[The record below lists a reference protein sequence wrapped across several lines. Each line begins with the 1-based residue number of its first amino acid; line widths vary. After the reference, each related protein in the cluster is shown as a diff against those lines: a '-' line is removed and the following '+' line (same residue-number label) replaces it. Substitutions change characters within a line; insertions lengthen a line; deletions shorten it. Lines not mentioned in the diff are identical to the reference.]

1 MKKNTKMF
9 QRSLTAFLTAAL
21 VTTSFGGQGIVFA
34 KAKKKASPSVS
45 LTVTNPAISMLS
57 LKKGETFQLK
67 VKVTPKKKAKKV
79 TFRSTKSSIVSVN
92 KKGKCKAKKAGK
104 AKVIVSCGKKKTV
117 ISVTVTK
124 KLKKVKKVTLS
135 KKSASLFC
143 GSSLKLT
150 AKLTPAKTTKKGVVY
165 RSSKSSVASV
175 SKKGVVM
182 AKKKGT
188 AVITAYAKDGRG
200 AKAVCKITVKEKSAV
215 TKAPAVHTSK
225 PQPTKDPLITEQ
237 KAGYFTIAAKDSA
250 ASLYLDAKGEDYDG
264 LSLIAASVAK
274 DISLVTKEKAK
285 ANVITKTES
294 LKEYAIIAGSIGNN
308 AIIDSLI
315 EQGKVDASQIK
326 GKREVYRIQVVE
338 NPVANVKKAI
348 VVIGSD
354 KRGTIYG
361 LYHIS
366 EKMGVSP
373 WVYWGD
379 ATPVAKDVVQ
389 IPEKELTV
397 TSKEPS
403 VKYRGIFLND
413 EAPSLTSYAK
423 KKFGGYN
430 QYFYEN
436 VYELILRCKGNYLW
450 PAMWS
455 NTFSEDGKGTNKLAN
470 AELADKYGIV
480 MGTSHHEPLCRAG
493 VEWQNKYRQYGTSN
507 AWDFNTNETAI
518 TKFWEDGVTRNKNF
532 ENVYT
537 LGMRGESDSS
547 LSGTKEENIALL
559 KKVITAQKDIL
570 KKNNLSDAPQVL
582 TVYKEVEDYWHGTD
596 KAEGLK
602 KWDVLNDV
610 TIMLCDDNFGNMR
623 TLPTKEDKNRKGG
636 YGMYY
641 HFDYHGGPTSYE
653 WVNTV
658 PLTKT
663 WEQMNMAYEHGIDNI
678 WIVNVG
684 DLKPMEMNISY
695 FLDMAYDYDTWGT
708 NGKDKIT
715 EYRKNWVKQQ
725 FGENTSDSLVNEM
738 EMLLDDYTWLN
749 GSGKPESI
757 NSATY
762 DSVNYNEGRE
772 MLVKVDDMI
781 RRAKACQKEIPSDW
795 QAAYFELVYFPVVA
809 SANVTKMQILSG
821 INKYLAKNNS
831 VAANLYAAELE
842 QAVALDKELQKTYN
856 KNMPGVGDKWDG
868 MMSSP
873 HVGFVTWNSTGWSYP
888 KAVWVKPA
896 ADGKMMV
903 TMENEEQAV
912 EASES
917 GTLSD
922 FTNLNQESYTVTVSN
937 QGANSFAY
945 TITPSEDWIVVS
957 KKSGTVKS
965 QDAFEVSVDF
975 SKVKKDAS
983 GSVKIQSGSQ
993 TITLNVN
1000 AKVYDTSSYAD
1011 KTYVYT
1017 NGYASILPGNY
1028 VTAKEGGNNTAFHV
1042 FDGYGKTGQS
1052 MKILPT
1058 NADKT
1063 KTMEEA
1069 AYAEYAVCV
1078 PEDGEYKFTVYTAPS
1093 NNLDRDKV
1101 CISYGYSINGETL
1114 IEKNTVDADT
1124 FLAGEYSGSW
1134 ANDVKVNGRKQEN
1147 NIHLNAG
1154 VNAIRIYSDDPAF
1167 LLQKLVV
1174 SEKSVKS
1181 SNAGPKESYYVGKKQ
1196 TKETTLAGVLADEN
1210 VLPGT
1215 ITTEKTTYQAGET
1228 FSAKG
1233 IVSESESYF
1242 AGLDAK
1248 SDNAAKVKIS
1258 CGDRTFGT
1266 VTIGKEQ
1273 ALYEAADMAKLDA
1286 GSQTFTMTVVSGNV
1300 SVSGV
1305 TVRTRDY
1312 AKVPGSISASDYEGV
1327 KAAHTNLQAKKDMT
1341 YSYLA
1346 QVEKDDLFVFYLK
1359 GKSVGKAFVTL
1370 KWNDQTIGEVQL
1382 SDTMQEYMLDG
1393 AMDLTPGLGN
1403 ITMEVTGA
1411 DAVIE
1416 SLSSKVYEDEESLP
1430 VSITATSEE
1439 TSNAAENVYD
1449 KDEKTTWKPQS
1460 TDANPMLT
1468 FEFKDSYQ
1476 YDRFMIQTKDSSLG
1490 SYEVQV
1496 KQSDDTWKTIYTGKS
1511 SDDGKTIFVQ
1521 GKEAIESTQVRFVFA
1536 DTNVEV
1542 SEITLTPYV
1551 NWAMKDAVK
1560 LAGQKKSGGG
1570 SFTVPNS
1577 VVDGDRITKGLETGV
1592 GGSSDTDRH
1601 EVTMTFSEPKSINVV
1616 RLFTLQ
1622 ESESASAGTG
1632 VIPDLTMTSEKAQY
1646 SYRISYY
1653 ENGKWT
1659 EMGATVRPD
1668 AGINPK
1674 VTTEVSLK
1682 RKVKASKIK
1691 VEIYTSHWIRIN
1703 ELEAVE
1709 THQFS
1714 AVK

>member
-124 KLKKVKKVTLS
+124 KLKKVKEVTLS

-150 AKLTPAKTTKKGVVY
+150 AKLTPAKATKKGVVY

-641 HFDYHGGPTSYE
+641 HFDYHGGPTS
-653 WVNTV
+653 
-658 PLTKT
+658 
-663 WEQMNMAYEHGIDNI
+663 
-678 WIVNVG
+678 
-684 DLKPMEMNISY
+684 
-695 FLDMAYDYDTWGT
+695 
-708 NGKDKIT
+708 
-715 EYRKNWVKQQ
+715 
-725 FGENTSDSLVNEM
+725 
-738 EMLLDDYTWLN
+738 
-749 GSGKPESI
+749 
-757 NSATY
+757 
-762 DSVNYNEGRE
+762 
-772 MLVKVDDMI
+772 
-781 RRAKACQKEIPSDW
+781 
-795 QAAYFELVYFPVVA
+795 
-809 SANVTKMQILSG
+809 
-821 INKYLAKNNS
+821 
-831 VAANLYAAELE
+831 
-842 QAVALDKELQKTYN
+842 
-856 KNMPGVGDKWDG
+856 
-868 MMSSP
+868 
-873 HVGFVTWNSTGWSYP
+873 
-888 KAVWVKPA
+888 
-896 ADGKMMV
+896 
-903 TMENEEQAV
+903 
-912 EASES
+912 
-917 GTLSD
+917 
-922 FTNLNQESYTVTVSN
+922 
-937 QGANSFAY
+937 
-945 TITPSEDWIVVS
+945 
-957 KKSGTVKS
+957 
-965 QDAFEVSVDF
+965 
-975 SKVKKDAS
+975 
-983 GSVKIQSGSQ
+983 
-993 TITLNVN
+993 
-1000 AKVYDTSSYAD
+1000 
-1011 KTYVYT
+1011 
-1017 NGYASILPGNY
+1017 
-1028 VTAKEGGNNTAFHV
+1028 
-1042 FDGYGKTGQS
+1042 
-1052 MKILPT
+1052 
-1058 NADKT
+1058 
-1063 KTMEEA
+1063 
-1069 AYAEYAVCV
+1069 
-1078 PEDGEYKFTVYTAPS
+1078 
-1093 NNLDRDKV
+1093 
-1101 CISYGYSINGETL
+1101 
-1114 IEKNTVDADT
+1114 
-1124 FLAGEYSGSW
+1124 
-1134 ANDVKVNGRKQEN
+1134 
-1147 NIHLNAG
+1147 
-1154 VNAIRIYSDDPAF
+1154 
-1167 LLQKLVV
+1167 
-1174 SEKSVKS
+1174 
-1181 SNAGPKESYYVGKKQ
+1181 
-1196 TKETTLAGVLADEN
+1196 
-1210 VLPGT
+1210 
-1215 ITTEKTTYQAGET
+1215 
-1228 FSAKG
+1228 
-1233 IVSESESYF
+1233 
-1242 AGLDAK
+1242 
-1248 SDNAAKVKIS
+1248 
-1258 CGDRTFGT
+1258 
-1266 VTIGKEQ
+1266 
-1273 ALYEAADMAKLDA
+1273 
-1286 GSQTFTMTVVSGNV
+1286 
-1300 SVSGV
+1300 
-1305 TVRTRDY
+1305 
-1312 AKVPGSISASDYEGV
+1312 
-1327 KAAHTNLQAKKDMT
+1327 
-1341 YSYLA
+1341 
-1346 QVEKDDLFVFYLK
+1346 
-1359 GKSVGKAFVTL
+1359 
-1370 KWNDQTIGEVQL
+1370 
-1382 SDTMQEYMLDG
+1382 
-1393 AMDLTPGLGN
+1393 
-1403 ITMEVTGA
+1403 
-1411 DAVIE
+1411 
-1416 SLSSKVYEDEESLP
+1416 
-1430 VSITATSEE
+1430 
-1439 TSNAAENVYD
+1439 
-1449 KDEKTTWKPQS
+1449 
-1460 TDANPMLT
+1460 
-1468 FEFKDSYQ
+1468 
-1476 YDRFMIQTKDSSLG
+1476 
-1490 SYEVQV
+1490 
-1496 KQSDDTWKTIYTGKS
+1496 
-1511 SDDGKTIFVQ
+1511 
-1521 GKEAIESTQVRFVFA
+1521 
-1536 DTNVEV
+1536 
-1542 SEITLTPYV
+1542 
-1551 NWAMKDAVK
+1551 
-1560 LAGQKKSGGG
+1560 
-1570 SFTVPNS
+1570 
-1577 VVDGDRITKGLETGV
+1577 
-1592 GGSSDTDRH
+1592 
-1601 EVTMTFSEPKSINVV
+1601 
-1616 RLFTLQ
+1616 
-1622 ESESASAGTG
+1622 
-1632 VIPDLTMTSEKAQY
+1632 
-1646 SYRISYY
+1646 
-1653 ENGKWT
+1653 
-1659 EMGATVRPD
+1659 
-1668 AGINPK
+1668 
-1674 VTTEVSLK
+1674 TEVSD
-1682 RKVKASKIK
+1682 RCP
-1691 VEIYTSHWIRIN
+1691 
-1703 ELEAVE
+1703 
-1709 THQFS
+1709 
-1714 AVK
+1714 

>member
-1 MKKNTKMF
+1 MKSLYNDKELVYVKKNTNMF

-117 ISVTVTK
+117 ISVMVTK

-150 AKLTPAKTTKKGVVY
+150 AKLTPAKATKKGVVY

-215 TKAPAVHTSK
+215 TKAPAVNTSK

-285 ANVITKTES
+285 ANVVTKTES

-308 AIIDSLI
+308 AVIDSLI

-507 AWDFNTNETAI
+507 AWDFNANETAI
-518 TKFWEDGVTRNKNF
+518 TKFWEDGVARNKNF

-663 WEQMNMAYEHGIDNI
+663 WEQMNMA
-678 WIVNVG
+678 
-684 DLKPMEMNISY
+684 
-695 FLDMAYDYDTWGT
+695 
-708 NGKDKIT
+708 
-715 EYRKNWVKQQ
+715 
-725 FGENTSDSLVNEM
+725 
-738 EMLLDDYTWLN
+738 
-749 GSGKPESI
+749 
-757 NSATY
+757 
-762 DSVNYNEGRE
+762 
-772 MLVKVDDMI
+772 
-781 RRAKACQKEIPSDW
+781 
-795 QAAYFELVYFPVVA
+795 
-809 SANVTKMQILSG
+809 
-821 INKYLAKNNS
+821 
-831 VAANLYAAELE
+831 
-842 QAVALDKELQKTYN
+842 
-856 KNMPGVGDKWDG
+856 
-868 MMSSP
+868 
-873 HVGFVTWNSTGWSYP
+873 
-888 KAVWVKPA
+888 
-896 ADGKMMV
+896 
-903 TMENEEQAV
+903 
-912 EASES
+912 
-917 GTLSD
+917 
-922 FTNLNQESYTVTVSN
+922 
-937 QGANSFAY
+937 
-945 TITPSEDWIVVS
+945 
-957 KKSGTVKS
+957 
-965 QDAFEVSVDF
+965 
-975 SKVKKDAS
+975 
-983 GSVKIQSGSQ
+983 
-993 TITLNVN
+993 
-1000 AKVYDTSSYAD
+1000 
-1011 KTYVYT
+1011 
-1017 NGYASILPGNY
+1017 
-1028 VTAKEGGNNTAFHV
+1028 
-1042 FDGYGKTGQS
+1042 
-1052 MKILPT
+1052 
-1058 NADKT
+1058 
-1063 KTMEEA
+1063 
-1069 AYAEYAVCV
+1069 
-1078 PEDGEYKFTVYTAPS
+1078 
-1093 NNLDRDKV
+1093 
-1101 CISYGYSINGETL
+1101 
-1114 IEKNTVDADT
+1114 
-1124 FLAGEYSGSW
+1124 
-1134 ANDVKVNGRKQEN
+1134 
-1147 NIHLNAG
+1147 
-1154 VNAIRIYSDDPAF
+1154 
-1167 LLQKLVV
+1167 
-1174 SEKSVKS
+1174 
-1181 SNAGPKESYYVGKKQ
+1181 
-1196 TKETTLAGVLADEN
+1196 
-1210 VLPGT
+1210 
-1215 ITTEKTTYQAGET
+1215 
-1228 FSAKG
+1228 
-1233 IVSESESYF
+1233 
-1242 AGLDAK
+1242 
-1248 SDNAAKVKIS
+1248 
-1258 CGDRTFGT
+1258 
-1266 VTIGKEQ
+1266 
-1273 ALYEAADMAKLDA
+1273 
-1286 GSQTFTMTVVSGNV
+1286 
-1300 SVSGV
+1300 
-1305 TVRTRDY
+1305 
-1312 AKVPGSISASDYEGV
+1312 
-1327 KAAHTNLQAKKDMT
+1327 
-1341 YSYLA
+1341 
-1346 QVEKDDLFVFYLK
+1346 
-1359 GKSVGKAFVTL
+1359 
-1370 KWNDQTIGEVQL
+1370 
-1382 SDTMQEYMLDG
+1382 
-1393 AMDLTPGLGN
+1393 
-1403 ITMEVTGA
+1403 
-1411 DAVIE
+1411 
-1416 SLSSKVYEDEESLP
+1416 
-1430 VSITATSEE
+1430 
-1439 TSNAAENVYD
+1439 
-1449 KDEKTTWKPQS
+1449 
-1460 TDANPMLT
+1460 
-1468 FEFKDSYQ
+1468 
-1476 YDRFMIQTKDSSLG
+1476 
-1490 SYEVQV
+1490 
-1496 KQSDDTWKTIYTGKS
+1496 
-1511 SDDGKTIFVQ
+1511 
-1521 GKEAIESTQVRFVFA
+1521 
-1536 DTNVEV
+1536 
-1542 SEITLTPYV
+1542 
-1551 NWAMKDAVK
+1551 
-1560 LAGQKKSGGG
+1560 
-1570 SFTVPNS
+1570 
-1577 VVDGDRITKGLETGV
+1577 
-1592 GGSSDTDRH
+1592 
-1601 EVTMTFSEPKSINVV
+1601 
-1616 RLFTLQ
+1616 
-1622 ESESASAGTG
+1622 
-1632 VIPDLTMTSEKAQY
+1632 
-1646 SYRISYY
+1646 
-1653 ENGKWT
+1653 
-1659 EMGATVRPD
+1659 
-1668 AGINPK
+1668 
-1674 VTTEVSLK
+1674 
-1682 RKVKASKIK
+1682 
-1691 VEIYTSHWIRIN
+1691 
-1703 ELEAVE
+1703 
-1709 THQFS
+1709 
-1714 AVK
+1714 

>member
-1 MKKNTKMF
+1 MKSLYNDKELVYVKKNTKMF

-117 ISVTVTK
+117 ISVMVTK

-150 AKLTPAKTTKKGVVY
+150 AKLTPAKATKKGVVY

-215 TKAPAVHTSK
+215 TKAPAVNTSK

-285 ANVITKTES
+285 ANVVTKTES

-308 AIIDSLI
+308 AVIDSLI

-507 AWDFNTNETAI
+507 AWDFNANETAI
-518 TKFWEDGVTRNKNF
+518 TKFWEDGVARNKNF

-658 PLTKT
+658 PLT
-663 WEQMNMAYEHGIDNI
+663 
-678 WIVNVG
+678 
-684 DLKPMEMNISY
+684 
-695 FLDMAYDYDTWGT
+695 
-708 NGKDKIT
+708 
-715 EYRKNWVKQQ
+715 
-725 FGENTSDSLVNEM
+725 
-738 EMLLDDYTWLN
+738 
-749 GSGKPESI
+749 
-757 NSATY
+757 
-762 DSVNYNEGRE
+762 
-772 MLVKVDDMI
+772 
-781 RRAKACQKEIPSDW
+781 
-795 QAAYFELVYFPVVA
+795 
-809 SANVTKMQILSG
+809 
-821 INKYLAKNNS
+821 
-831 VAANLYAAELE
+831 
-842 QAVALDKELQKTYN
+842 
-856 KNMPGVGDKWDG
+856 
-868 MMSSP
+868 
-873 HVGFVTWNSTGWSYP
+873 
-888 KAVWVKPA
+888 
-896 ADGKMMV
+896 
-903 TMENEEQAV
+903 
-912 EASES
+912 
-917 GTLSD
+917 
-922 FTNLNQESYTVTVSN
+922 
-937 QGANSFAY
+937 
-945 TITPSEDWIVVS
+945 
-957 KKSGTVKS
+957 
-965 QDAFEVSVDF
+965 
-975 SKVKKDAS
+975 
-983 GSVKIQSGSQ
+983 
-993 TITLNVN
+993 
-1000 AKVYDTSSYAD
+1000 
-1011 KTYVYT
+1011 
-1017 NGYASILPGNY
+1017 
-1028 VTAKEGGNNTAFHV
+1028 
-1042 FDGYGKTGQS
+1042 
-1052 MKILPT
+1052 
-1058 NADKT
+1058 
-1063 KTMEEA
+1063 
-1069 AYAEYAVCV
+1069 
-1078 PEDGEYKFTVYTAPS
+1078 
-1093 NNLDRDKV
+1093 
-1101 CISYGYSINGETL
+1101 
-1114 IEKNTVDADT
+1114 
-1124 FLAGEYSGSW
+1124 
-1134 ANDVKVNGRKQEN
+1134 
-1147 NIHLNAG
+1147 
-1154 VNAIRIYSDDPAF
+1154 
-1167 LLQKLVV
+1167 
-1174 SEKSVKS
+1174 
-1181 SNAGPKESYYVGKKQ
+1181 
-1196 TKETTLAGVLADEN
+1196 
-1210 VLPGT
+1210 
-1215 ITTEKTTYQAGET
+1215 
-1228 FSAKG
+1228 
-1233 IVSESESYF
+1233 
-1242 AGLDAK
+1242 
-1248 SDNAAKVKIS
+1248 
-1258 CGDRTFGT
+1258 
-1266 VTIGKEQ
+1266 
-1273 ALYEAADMAKLDA
+1273 
-1286 GSQTFTMTVVSGNV
+1286 
-1300 SVSGV
+1300 
-1305 TVRTRDY
+1305 
-1312 AKVPGSISASDYEGV
+1312 
-1327 KAAHTNLQAKKDMT
+1327 
-1341 YSYLA
+1341 
-1346 QVEKDDLFVFYLK
+1346 
-1359 GKSVGKAFVTL
+1359 
-1370 KWNDQTIGEVQL
+1370 
-1382 SDTMQEYMLDG
+1382 
-1393 AMDLTPGLGN
+1393 
-1403 ITMEVTGA
+1403 
-1411 DAVIE
+1411 
-1416 SLSSKVYEDEESLP
+1416 
-1430 VSITATSEE
+1430 
-1439 TSNAAENVYD
+1439 
-1449 KDEKTTWKPQS
+1449 
-1460 TDANPMLT
+1460 
-1468 FEFKDSYQ
+1468 
-1476 YDRFMIQTKDSSLG
+1476 
-1490 SYEVQV
+1490 
-1496 KQSDDTWKTIYTGKS
+1496 
-1511 SDDGKTIFVQ
+1511 
-1521 GKEAIESTQVRFVFA
+1521 
-1536 DTNVEV
+1536 
-1542 SEITLTPYV
+1542 
-1551 NWAMKDAVK
+1551 
-1560 LAGQKKSGGG
+1560 
-1570 SFTVPNS
+1570 
-1577 VVDGDRITKGLETGV
+1577 
-1592 GGSSDTDRH
+1592 
-1601 EVTMTFSEPKSINVV
+1601 
-1616 RLFTLQ
+1616 
-1622 ESESASAGTG
+1622 
-1632 VIPDLTMTSEKAQY
+1632 
-1646 SYRISYY
+1646 
-1653 ENGKWT
+1653 
-1659 EMGATVRPD
+1659 
-1668 AGINPK
+1668 
-1674 VTTEVSLK
+1674 
-1682 RKVKASKIK
+1682 
-1691 VEIYTSHWIRIN
+1691 
-1703 ELEAVE
+1703 
-1709 THQFS
+1709 
-1714 AVK
+1714 

>member
-34 KAKKKASPSVS
+34 KAKKKASHSVS

-67 VKVTPKKKAKKV
+67 VKVTPKKKAKKITV
-79 TFRSTKSSIVSVN
+79 RSTKSSIVSVN

-150 AKLTPAKTTKKGVVY
+150 AKLTPAKATKKGVVY

-215 TKAPAVHTSK
+215 TKGPAVNTSK

-237 KAGYFTIAAKDSA
+237 KAGCFTIAAKDSA

-285 ANVITKTES
+285 ANVVTKTES

-308 AIIDSLI
+308 AVIDSLI

-623 TLPTKEDKNRKGG
+623 TLP
-636 YGMYY
+636 
-641 HFDYHGGPTSYE
+641 
-653 WVNTV
+653 
-658 PLTKT
+658 
-663 WEQMNMAYEHGIDNI
+663 MNG
-678 WIVNVG
+678 
-684 DLKPMEMNISY
+684 
-695 FLDMAYDYDTWGT
+695 
-708 NGKDKIT
+708 
-715 EYRKNWVKQQ
+715 
-725 FGENTSDSLVNEM
+725 
-738 EMLLDDYTWLN
+738 
-749 GSGKPESI
+749 
-757 NSATY
+757 
-762 DSVNYNEGRE
+762 
-772 MLVKVDDMI
+772 
-781 RRAKACQKEIPSDW
+781 
-795 QAAYFELVYFPVVA
+795 
-809 SANVTKMQILSG
+809 
-821 INKYLAKNNS
+821 
-831 VAANLYAAELE
+831 
-842 QAVALDKELQKTYN
+842 
-856 KNMPGVGDKWDG
+856 
-868 MMSSP
+868 
-873 HVGFVTWNSTGWSYP
+873 
-888 KAVWVKPA
+888 
-896 ADGKMMV
+896 
-903 TMENEEQAV
+903 
-912 EASES
+912 
-917 GTLSD
+917 
-922 FTNLNQESYTVTVSN
+922 
-937 QGANSFAY
+937 
-945 TITPSEDWIVVS
+945 
-957 KKSGTVKS
+957 
-965 QDAFEVSVDF
+965 
-975 SKVKKDAS
+975 
-983 GSVKIQSGSQ
+983 
-993 TITLNVN
+993 
-1000 AKVYDTSSYAD
+1000 
-1011 KTYVYT
+1011 
-1017 NGYASILPGNY
+1017 
-1028 VTAKEGGNNTAFHV
+1028 
-1042 FDGYGKTGQS
+1042 
-1052 MKILPT
+1052 
-1058 NADKT
+1058 
-1063 KTMEEA
+1063 
-1069 AYAEYAVCV
+1069 
-1078 PEDGEYKFTVYTAPS
+1078 
-1093 NNLDRDKV
+1093 
-1101 CISYGYSINGETL
+1101 
-1114 IEKNTVDADT
+1114 
-1124 FLAGEYSGSW
+1124 
-1134 ANDVKVNGRKQEN
+1134 
-1147 NIHLNAG
+1147 
-1154 VNAIRIYSDDPAF
+1154 
-1167 LLQKLVV
+1167 
-1174 SEKSVKS
+1174 
-1181 SNAGPKESYYVGKKQ
+1181 
-1196 TKETTLAGVLADEN
+1196 
-1210 VLPGT
+1210 
-1215 ITTEKTTYQAGET
+1215 
-1228 FSAKG
+1228 
-1233 IVSESESYF
+1233 
-1242 AGLDAK
+1242 
-1248 SDNAAKVKIS
+1248 
-1258 CGDRTFGT
+1258 
-1266 VTIGKEQ
+1266 
-1273 ALYEAADMAKLDA
+1273 
-1286 GSQTFTMTVVSGNV
+1286 
-1300 SVSGV
+1300 
-1305 TVRTRDY
+1305 
-1312 AKVPGSISASDYEGV
+1312 
-1327 KAAHTNLQAKKDMT
+1327 
-1341 YSYLA
+1341 
-1346 QVEKDDLFVFYLK
+1346 
-1359 GKSVGKAFVTL
+1359 
-1370 KWNDQTIGEVQL
+1370 
-1382 SDTMQEYMLDG
+1382 
-1393 AMDLTPGLGN
+1393 
-1403 ITMEVTGA
+1403 
-1411 DAVIE
+1411 
-1416 SLSSKVYEDEESLP
+1416 
-1430 VSITATSEE
+1430 
-1439 TSNAAENVYD
+1439 
-1449 KDEKTTWKPQS
+1449 
-1460 TDANPMLT
+1460 
-1468 FEFKDSYQ
+1468 
-1476 YDRFMIQTKDSSLG
+1476 
-1490 SYEVQV
+1490 
-1496 KQSDDTWKTIYTGKS
+1496 
-1511 SDDGKTIFVQ
+1511 
-1521 GKEAIESTQVRFVFA
+1521 
-1536 DTNVEV
+1536 
-1542 SEITLTPYV
+1542 
-1551 NWAMKDAVK
+1551 
-1560 LAGQKKSGGG
+1560 
-1570 SFTVPNS
+1570 
-1577 VVDGDRITKGLETGV
+1577 
-1592 GGSSDTDRH
+1592 
-1601 EVTMTFSEPKSINVV
+1601 
-1616 RLFTLQ
+1616 
-1622 ESESASAGTG
+1622 
-1632 VIPDLTMTSEKAQY
+1632 
-1646 SYRISYY
+1646 
-1653 ENGKWT
+1653 
-1659 EMGATVRPD
+1659 
-1668 AGINPK
+1668 
-1674 VTTEVSLK
+1674 
-1682 RKVKASKIK
+1682 
-1691 VEIYTSHWIRIN
+1691 
-1703 ELEAVE
+1703 
-1709 THQFS
+1709 
-1714 AVK
+1714 

>member
-117 ISVTVTK
+117 ISVMVTK

-150 AKLTPAKTTKKGVVY
+150 AKLTPAKATKKGVVY

-215 TKAPAVHTSK
+215 TKAPAVNTSK

-285 ANVITKTES
+285 ANVVTKTES

-308 AIIDSLI
+308 AVIDSLI

-507 AWDFNTNETAI
+507 AWDFNANETAI
-518 TKFWEDGVTRNKNF
+518 TKFWEDGVARNKNF

-738 EMLLDDYTWLN
+738 EMLLDDY
-749 GSGKPESI
+749 
-757 NSATY
+757 
-762 DSVNYNEGRE
+762 
-772 MLVKVDDMI
+772 
-781 RRAKACQKEIPSDW
+781 
-795 QAAYFELVYFPVVA
+795 
-809 SANVTKMQILSG
+809 
-821 INKYLAKNNS
+821 
-831 VAANLYAAELE
+831 
-842 QAVALDKELQKTYN
+842 
-856 KNMPGVGDKWDG
+856 
-868 MMSSP
+868 
-873 HVGFVTWNSTGWSYP
+873 
-888 KAVWVKPA
+888 
-896 ADGKMMV
+896 
-903 TMENEEQAV
+903 
-912 EASES
+912 
-917 GTLSD
+917 
-922 FTNLNQESYTVTVSN
+922 
-937 QGANSFAY
+937 
-945 TITPSEDWIVVS
+945 
-957 KKSGTVKS
+957 
-965 QDAFEVSVDF
+965 
-975 SKVKKDAS
+975 
-983 GSVKIQSGSQ
+983 
-993 TITLNVN
+993 
-1000 AKVYDTSSYAD
+1000 
-1011 KTYVYT
+1011 
-1017 NGYASILPGNY
+1017 
-1028 VTAKEGGNNTAFHV
+1028 
-1042 FDGYGKTGQS
+1042 
-1052 MKILPT
+1052 
-1058 NADKT
+1058 
-1063 KTMEEA
+1063 
-1069 AYAEYAVCV
+1069 
-1078 PEDGEYKFTVYTAPS
+1078 
-1093 NNLDRDKV
+1093 
-1101 CISYGYSINGETL
+1101 
-1114 IEKNTVDADT
+1114 
-1124 FLAGEYSGSW
+1124 
-1134 ANDVKVNGRKQEN
+1134 
-1147 NIHLNAG
+1147 
-1154 VNAIRIYSDDPAF
+1154 
-1167 LLQKLVV
+1167 
-1174 SEKSVKS
+1174 
-1181 SNAGPKESYYVGKKQ
+1181 
-1196 TKETTLAGVLADEN
+1196 
-1210 VLPGT
+1210 
-1215 ITTEKTTYQAGET
+1215 
-1228 FSAKG
+1228 
-1233 IVSESESYF
+1233 
-1242 AGLDAK
+1242 
-1248 SDNAAKVKIS
+1248 
-1258 CGDRTFGT
+1258 
-1266 VTIGKEQ
+1266 
-1273 ALYEAADMAKLDA
+1273 
-1286 GSQTFTMTVVSGNV
+1286 
-1300 SVSGV
+1300 
-1305 TVRTRDY
+1305 
-1312 AKVPGSISASDYEGV
+1312 
-1327 KAAHTNLQAKKDMT
+1327 
-1341 YSYLA
+1341 
-1346 QVEKDDLFVFYLK
+1346 
-1359 GKSVGKAFVTL
+1359 
-1370 KWNDQTIGEVQL
+1370 
-1382 SDTMQEYMLDG
+1382 
-1393 AMDLTPGLGN
+1393 
-1403 ITMEVTGA
+1403 
-1411 DAVIE
+1411 
-1416 SLSSKVYEDEESLP
+1416 
-1430 VSITATSEE
+1430 
-1439 TSNAAENVYD
+1439 
-1449 KDEKTTWKPQS
+1449 
-1460 TDANPMLT
+1460 
-1468 FEFKDSYQ
+1468 
-1476 YDRFMIQTKDSSLG
+1476 
-1490 SYEVQV
+1490 
-1496 KQSDDTWKTIYTGKS
+1496 
-1511 SDDGKTIFVQ
+1511 
-1521 GKEAIESTQVRFVFA
+1521 
-1536 DTNVEV
+1536 
-1542 SEITLTPYV
+1542 
-1551 NWAMKDAVK
+1551 
-1560 LAGQKKSGGG
+1560 
-1570 SFTVPNS
+1570 
-1577 VVDGDRITKGLETGV
+1577 
-1592 GGSSDTDRH
+1592 
-1601 EVTMTFSEPKSINVV
+1601 
-1616 RLFTLQ
+1616 
-1622 ESESASAGTG
+1622 
-1632 VIPDLTMTSEKAQY
+1632 
-1646 SYRISYY
+1646 
-1653 ENGKWT
+1653 
-1659 EMGATVRPD
+1659 
-1668 AGINPK
+1668 
-1674 VTTEVSLK
+1674 
-1682 RKVKASKIK
+1682 
-1691 VEIYTSHWIRIN
+1691 
-1703 ELEAVE
+1703 
-1709 THQFS
+1709 
-1714 AVK
+1714 

>member
-34 KAKKKASPSVS
+34 QAKKKASPSVS

-150 AKLTPAKTTKKGVVY
+150 AKLTPAKATKKGVVY

-200 AKAVCKITVKEKSAV
+200 AKTVCKITVKEKSAV

-285 ANVITKTES
+285 ANVVTKTES

-518 TKFWEDGVTRNKNF
+518 TKFWEDGVARNKNF

-559 KKVITAQKDIL
+559 KKVITTQKDIL

-602 KWDVLNDV
+602 KWNVLDDV

-653 WVNTV
+653 W
-658 PLTKT
+658 
-663 WEQMNMAYEHGIDNI
+663 
-678 WIVNVG
+678 
-684 DLKPMEMNISY
+684 
-695 FLDMAYDYDTWGT
+695 
-708 NGKDKIT
+708 GK
-715 EYRKNWVKQQ
+715 Y
-725 FGENTSDSLVNEM
+725 S
-738 EMLLDDYTWLN
+738 
-749 GSGKPESI
+749 
-757 NSATY
+757 
-762 DSVNYNEGRE
+762 
-772 MLVKVDDMI
+772 
-781 RRAKACQKEIPSDW
+781 
-795 QAAYFELVYFPVVA
+795 
-809 SANVTKMQILSG
+809 
-821 INKYLAKNNS
+821 
-831 VAANLYAAELE
+831 
-842 QAVALDKELQKTYN
+842 
-856 KNMPGVGDKWDG
+856 
-868 MMSSP
+868 
-873 HVGFVTWNSTGWSYP
+873 
-888 KAVWVKPA
+888 
-896 ADGKMMV
+896 
-903 TMENEEQAV
+903 
-912 EASES
+912 
-917 GTLSD
+917 
-922 FTNLNQESYTVTVSN
+922 
-937 QGANSFAY
+937 
-945 TITPSEDWIVVS
+945 
-957 KKSGTVKS
+957 
-965 QDAFEVSVDF
+965 
-975 SKVKKDAS
+975 
-983 GSVKIQSGSQ
+983 
-993 TITLNVN
+993 
-1000 AKVYDTSSYAD
+1000 SSYKD
-1011 KTYVYT
+1011 LGTD
-1017 NGYASILPGNY
+1017 
-1028 VTAKEGGNNTAFHV
+1028 E
-1042 FDGYGKTGQS
+1042 YG
-1052 MKILPT
+1052 I
-1058 NADKT
+1058 
-1063 KTMEEA
+1063 
-1069 AYAEYAVCV
+1069 
-1078 PEDGEYKFTVYTAPS
+1078 
-1093 NNLDRDKV
+1093 
-1101 CISYGYSINGETL
+1101 
-1114 IEKNTVDADT
+1114 
-1124 FLAGEYSGSW
+1124 
-1134 ANDVKVNGRKQEN
+1134 
-1147 NIHLNAG
+1147 
-1154 VNAIRIYSDDPAF
+1154 
-1167 LLQKLVV
+1167 
-1174 SEKSVKS
+1174 
-1181 SNAGPKESYYVGKKQ
+1181 
-1196 TKETTLAGVLADEN
+1196 
-1210 VLPGT
+1210 
-1215 ITTEKTTYQAGET
+1215 
-1228 FSAKG
+1228 
-1233 IVSESESYF
+1233 
-1242 AGLDAK
+1242 
-1248 SDNAAKVKIS
+1248 
-1258 CGDRTFGT
+1258 
-1266 VTIGKEQ
+1266 
-1273 ALYEAADMAKLDA
+1273 
-1286 GSQTFTMTVVSGNV
+1286 
-1300 SVSGV
+1300 
-1305 TVRTRDY
+1305 
-1312 AKVPGSISASDYEGV
+1312 
-1327 KAAHTNLQAKKDMT
+1327 
-1341 YSYLA
+1341 
-1346 QVEKDDLFVFYLK
+1346 
-1359 GKSVGKAFVTL
+1359 
-1370 KWNDQTIGEVQL
+1370 
-1382 SDTMQEYMLDG
+1382 
-1393 AMDLTPGLGN
+1393 
-1403 ITMEVTGA
+1403 
-1411 DAVIE
+1411 
-1416 SLSSKVYEDEESLP
+1416 
-1430 VSITATSEE
+1430 
-1439 TSNAAENVYD
+1439 
-1449 KDEKTTWKPQS
+1449 
-1460 TDANPMLT
+1460 
-1468 FEFKDSYQ
+1468 
-1476 YDRFMIQTKDSSLG
+1476 
-1490 SYEVQV
+1490 
-1496 KQSDDTWKTIYTGKS
+1496 
-1511 SDDGKTIFVQ
+1511 
-1521 GKEAIESTQVRFVFA
+1521 
-1536 DTNVEV
+1536 
-1542 SEITLTPYV
+1542 
-1551 NWAMKDAVK
+1551 
-1560 LAGQKKSGGG
+1560 
-1570 SFTVPNS
+1570 
-1577 VVDGDRITKGLETGV
+1577 
-1592 GGSSDTDRH
+1592 
-1601 EVTMTFSEPKSINVV
+1601 
-1616 RLFTLQ
+1616 
-1622 ESESASAGTG
+1622 
-1632 VIPDLTMTSEKAQY
+1632 
-1646 SYRISYY
+1646 
-1653 ENGKWT
+1653 
-1659 EMGATVRPD
+1659 
-1668 AGINPK
+1668 
-1674 VTTEVSLK
+1674 
-1682 RKVKASKIK
+1682 
-1691 VEIYTSHWIRIN
+1691 
-1703 ELEAVE
+1703 
-1709 THQFS
+1709 
-1714 AVK
+1714 

>member
-1 MKKNTKMF
+1 MKSLYNDKELVYVKKNTKMF

-117 ISVTVTK
+117 ISVMVTK

-150 AKLTPAKTTKKGVVY
+150 AKLTPAKATKKGVVY

-215 TKAPAVHTSK
+215 TKAPAVNTSK

-285 ANVITKTES
+285 ANVVTKTES

-308 AIIDSLI
+308 AVIDSLI

-450 PAMWS
+450 QAMWS

-507 AWDFNTNETAI
+507 AWDFNANETAI
-518 TKFWEDGVTRNKNF
+518 TKFWEDGVARNKNF

-708 NGKDKIT
+708 N
-715 EYRKNWVKQQ
+715 
-725 FGENTSDSLVNEM
+725 
-738 EMLLDDYTWLN
+738 
-749 GSGKPESI
+749 
-757 NSATY
+757 
-762 DSVNYNEGRE
+762 
-772 MLVKVDDMI
+772 
-781 RRAKACQKEIPSDW
+781 
-795 QAAYFELVYFPVVA
+795 
-809 SANVTKMQILSG
+809 
-821 INKYLAKNNS
+821 
-831 VAANLYAAELE
+831 
-842 QAVALDKELQKTYN
+842 
-856 KNMPGVGDKWDG
+856 
-868 MMSSP
+868 
-873 HVGFVTWNSTGWSYP
+873 
-888 KAVWVKPA
+888 
-896 ADGKMMV
+896 
-903 TMENEEQAV
+903 
-912 EASES
+912 
-917 GTLSD
+917 
-922 FTNLNQESYTVTVSN
+922 
-937 QGANSFAY
+937 
-945 TITPSEDWIVVS
+945 
-957 KKSGTVKS
+957 
-965 QDAFEVSVDF
+965 
-975 SKVKKDAS
+975 
-983 GSVKIQSGSQ
+983 
-993 TITLNVN
+993 
-1000 AKVYDTSSYAD
+1000 
-1011 KTYVYT
+1011 
-1017 NGYASILPGNY
+1017 
-1028 VTAKEGGNNTAFHV
+1028 
-1042 FDGYGKTGQS
+1042 
-1052 MKILPT
+1052 
-1058 NADKT
+1058 
-1063 KTMEEA
+1063 
-1069 AYAEYAVCV
+1069 
-1078 PEDGEYKFTVYTAPS
+1078 
-1093 NNLDRDKV
+1093 
-1101 CISYGYSINGETL
+1101 
-1114 IEKNTVDADT
+1114 
-1124 FLAGEYSGSW
+1124 
-1134 ANDVKVNGRKQEN
+1134 
-1147 NIHLNAG
+1147 
-1154 VNAIRIYSDDPAF
+1154 
-1167 LLQKLVV
+1167 
-1174 SEKSVKS
+1174 
-1181 SNAGPKESYYVGKKQ
+1181 
-1196 TKETTLAGVLADEN
+1196 
-1210 VLPGT
+1210 
-1215 ITTEKTTYQAGET
+1215 
-1228 FSAKG
+1228 
-1233 IVSESESYF
+1233 
-1242 AGLDAK
+1242 
-1248 SDNAAKVKIS
+1248 
-1258 CGDRTFGT
+1258 
-1266 VTIGKEQ
+1266 
-1273 ALYEAADMAKLDA
+1273 
-1286 GSQTFTMTVVSGNV
+1286 
-1300 SVSGV
+1300 
-1305 TVRTRDY
+1305 
-1312 AKVPGSISASDYEGV
+1312 
-1327 KAAHTNLQAKKDMT
+1327 
-1341 YSYLA
+1341 
-1346 QVEKDDLFVFYLK
+1346 
-1359 GKSVGKAFVTL
+1359 
-1370 KWNDQTIGEVQL
+1370 
-1382 SDTMQEYMLDG
+1382 
-1393 AMDLTPGLGN
+1393 
-1403 ITMEVTGA
+1403 
-1411 DAVIE
+1411 
-1416 SLSSKVYEDEESLP
+1416 
-1430 VSITATSEE
+1430 
-1439 TSNAAENVYD
+1439 
-1449 KDEKTTWKPQS
+1449 
-1460 TDANPMLT
+1460 
-1468 FEFKDSYQ
+1468 
-1476 YDRFMIQTKDSSLG
+1476 
-1490 SYEVQV
+1490 
-1496 KQSDDTWKTIYTGKS
+1496 
-1511 SDDGKTIFVQ
+1511 
-1521 GKEAIESTQVRFVFA
+1521 
-1536 DTNVEV
+1536 
-1542 SEITLTPYV
+1542 
-1551 NWAMKDAVK
+1551 
-1560 LAGQKKSGGG
+1560 
-1570 SFTVPNS
+1570 
-1577 VVDGDRITKGLETGV
+1577 
-1592 GGSSDTDRH
+1592 
-1601 EVTMTFSEPKSINVV
+1601 
-1616 RLFTLQ
+1616 
-1622 ESESASAGTG
+1622 
-1632 VIPDLTMTSEKAQY
+1632 
-1646 SYRISYY
+1646 
-1653 ENGKWT
+1653 
-1659 EMGATVRPD
+1659 
-1668 AGINPK
+1668 
-1674 VTTEVSLK
+1674 
-1682 RKVKASKIK
+1682 
-1691 VEIYTSHWIRIN
+1691 
-1703 ELEAVE
+1703 
-1709 THQFS
+1709 
-1714 AVK
+1714 

>member
-117 ISVTVTK
+117 ISVTVIK

-150 AKLTPAKTTKKGVVY
+150 AKLTPAKATKKGVVY

-215 TKAPAVHTSK
+215 TKGPAVHTSK

-641 HFDYHGGPTSYE
+641 HFDYHGGPT
-653 WVNTV
+653 
-658 PLTKT
+658 
-663 WEQMNMAYEHGIDNI
+663 
-678 WIVNVG
+678 
-684 DLKPMEMNISY
+684 
-695 FLDMAYDYDTWGT
+695 
-708 NGKDKIT
+708 
-715 EYRKNWVKQQ
+715 
-725 FGENTSDSLVNEM
+725 
-738 EMLLDDYTWLN
+738 
-749 GSGKPESI
+749 
-757 NSATY
+757 
-762 DSVNYNEGRE
+762 
-772 MLVKVDDMI
+772 
-781 RRAKACQKEIPSDW
+781 
-795 QAAYFELVYFPVVA
+795 
-809 SANVTKMQILSG
+809 
-821 INKYLAKNNS
+821 
-831 VAANLYAAELE
+831 
-842 QAVALDKELQKTYN
+842 
-856 KNMPGVGDKWDG
+856 
-868 MMSSP
+868 
-873 HVGFVTWNSTGWSYP
+873 
-888 KAVWVKPA
+888 
-896 ADGKMMV
+896 
-903 TMENEEQAV
+903 
-912 EASES
+912 
-917 GTLSD
+917 
-922 FTNLNQESYTVTVSN
+922 
-937 QGANSFAY
+937 
-945 TITPSEDWIVVS
+945 
-957 KKSGTVKS
+957 
-965 QDAFEVSVDF
+965 
-975 SKVKKDAS
+975 
-983 GSVKIQSGSQ
+983 
-993 TITLNVN
+993 
-1000 AKVYDTSSYAD
+1000 
-1011 KTYVYT
+1011 
-1017 NGYASILPGNY
+1017 
-1028 VTAKEGGNNTAFHV
+1028 
-1042 FDGYGKTGQS
+1042 
-1052 MKILPT
+1052 
-1058 NADKT
+1058 
-1063 KTMEEA
+1063 
-1069 AYAEYAVCV
+1069 
-1078 PEDGEYKFTVYTAPS
+1078 
-1093 NNLDRDKV
+1093 
-1101 CISYGYSINGETL
+1101 
-1114 IEKNTVDADT
+1114 
-1124 FLAGEYSGSW
+1124 
-1134 ANDVKVNGRKQEN
+1134 
-1147 NIHLNAG
+1147 
-1154 VNAIRIYSDDPAF
+1154 
-1167 LLQKLVV
+1167 
-1174 SEKSVKS
+1174 
-1181 SNAGPKESYYVGKKQ
+1181 
-1196 TKETTLAGVLADEN
+1196 
-1210 VLPGT
+1210 
-1215 ITTEKTTYQAGET
+1215 
-1228 FSAKG
+1228 
-1233 IVSESESYF
+1233 
-1242 AGLDAK
+1242 
-1248 SDNAAKVKIS
+1248 
-1258 CGDRTFGT
+1258 
-1266 VTIGKEQ
+1266 
-1273 ALYEAADMAKLDA
+1273 
-1286 GSQTFTMTVVSGNV
+1286 
-1300 SVSGV
+1300 
-1305 TVRTRDY
+1305 
-1312 AKVPGSISASDYEGV
+1312 
-1327 KAAHTNLQAKKDMT
+1327 
-1341 YSYLA
+1341 
-1346 QVEKDDLFVFYLK
+1346 
-1359 GKSVGKAFVTL
+1359 
-1370 KWNDQTIGEVQL
+1370 
-1382 SDTMQEYMLDG
+1382 
-1393 AMDLTPGLGN
+1393 
-1403 ITMEVTGA
+1403 
-1411 DAVIE
+1411 
-1416 SLSSKVYEDEESLP
+1416 
-1430 VSITATSEE
+1430 
-1439 TSNAAENVYD
+1439 
-1449 KDEKTTWKPQS
+1449 
-1460 TDANPMLT
+1460 
-1468 FEFKDSYQ
+1468 
-1476 YDRFMIQTKDSSLG
+1476 
-1490 SYEVQV
+1490 
-1496 KQSDDTWKTIYTGKS
+1496 
-1511 SDDGKTIFVQ
+1511 
-1521 GKEAIESTQVRFVFA
+1521 
-1536 DTNVEV
+1536 
-1542 SEITLTPYV
+1542 
-1551 NWAMKDAVK
+1551 
-1560 LAGQKKSGGG
+1560 
-1570 SFTVPNS
+1570 
-1577 VVDGDRITKGLETGV
+1577 
-1592 GGSSDTDRH
+1592 
-1601 EVTMTFSEPKSINVV
+1601 
-1616 RLFTLQ
+1616 
-1622 ESESASAGTG
+1622 
-1632 VIPDLTMTSEKAQY
+1632 
-1646 SYRISYY
+1646 
-1653 ENGKWT
+1653 
-1659 EMGATVRPD
+1659 
-1668 AGINPK
+1668 
-1674 VTTEVSLK
+1674 
-1682 RKVKASKIK
+1682 
-1691 VEIYTSHWIRIN
+1691 
-1703 ELEAVE
+1703 
-1709 THQFS
+1709 
-1714 AVK
+1714 

>member
-1 MKKNTKMF
+1 MKSLYNDKELVYVKKNTKMF

-150 AKLTPAKTTKKGVVY
+150 AKLTPAKATKKGVVY

-225 PQPTKDPLITEQ
+225 AQPTKDPLITEQ

-308 AIIDSLI
+308 AVIDSLI

-518 TKFWEDGVTRNKNF
+518 TKFWEDSVARNKNF

-623 TLPTKEDKNRKGG
+623 TFQRRR
-636 YGMYY
+636 
-641 HFDYHGGPTSYE
+641 
-653 WVNTV
+653 
-658 PLTKT
+658 
-663 WEQMNMAYEHGIDNI
+663 I
-678 WIVNVG
+678 
-684 DLKPMEMNISY
+684 
-695 FLDMAYDYDTWGT
+695 
-708 NGKDKIT
+708 KI
-715 EYRKNWVKQQ
+715 E
-725 FGENTSDSLVNEM
+725 
-738 EMLLDDYTWLN
+738 
-749 GSGKPESI
+749 
-757 NSATY
+757 
-762 DSVNYNEGRE
+762 
-772 MLVKVDDMI
+772 
-781 RRAKACQKEIPSDW
+781 
-795 QAAYFELVYFPVVA
+795 
-809 SANVTKMQILSG
+809 
-821 INKYLAKNNS
+821 
-831 VAANLYAAELE
+831 
-842 QAVALDKELQKTYN
+842 
-856 KNMPGVGDKWDG
+856 
-868 MMSSP
+868 
-873 HVGFVTWNSTGWSYP
+873 
-888 KAVWVKPA
+888 KAV
-896 ADGKMMV
+896 MV
-903 TMENEEQAV
+903 C
-912 EASES
+912 
-917 GTLSD
+917 
-922 FTNLNQESYTVTVSN
+922 
-937 QGANSFAY
+937 
-945 TITPSEDWIVVS
+945 I
-957 KKSGTVKS
+957 
-965 QDAFEVSVDF
+965 
-975 SKVKKDAS
+975 
-983 GSVKIQSGSQ
+983 
-993 TITLNVN
+993 ITL
-1000 AKVYDTSSYAD
+1000 
-1011 KTYVYT
+1011 
-1017 NGYASILPGNY
+1017 
-1028 VTAKEGGNNTAFHV
+1028 
-1042 FDGYGKTGQS
+1042 
-1052 MKILPT
+1052 
-1058 NADKT
+1058 
-1063 KTMEEA
+1063 
-1069 AYAEYAVCV
+1069 
-1078 PEDGEYKFTVYTAPS
+1078 
-1093 NNLDRDKV
+1093 
-1101 CISYGYSINGETL
+1101 
-1114 IEKNTVDADT
+1114 
-1124 FLAGEYSGSW
+1124 
-1134 ANDVKVNGRKQEN
+1134 
-1147 NIHLNAG
+1147 
-1154 VNAIRIYSDDPAF
+1154 
-1167 LLQKLVV
+1167 
-1174 SEKSVKS
+1174 
-1181 SNAGPKESYYVGKKQ
+1181 
-1196 TKETTLAGVLADEN
+1196 
-1210 VLPGT
+1210 
-1215 ITTEKTTYQAGET
+1215 
-1228 FSAKG
+1228 
-1233 IVSESESYF
+1233 
-1242 AGLDAK
+1242 
-1248 SDNAAKVKIS
+1248 
-1258 CGDRTFGT
+1258 
-1266 VTIGKEQ
+1266 
-1273 ALYEAADMAKLDA
+1273 
-1286 GSQTFTMTVVSGNV
+1286 
-1300 SVSGV
+1300 
-1305 TVRTRDY
+1305 
-1312 AKVPGSISASDYEGV
+1312 
-1327 KAAHTNLQAKKDMT
+1327 
-1341 YSYLA
+1341 
-1346 QVEKDDLFVFYLK
+1346 
-1359 GKSVGKAFVTL
+1359 
-1370 KWNDQTIGEVQL
+1370 
-1382 SDTMQEYMLDG
+1382 
-1393 AMDLTPGLGN
+1393 
-1403 ITMEVTGA
+1403 ITMA
-1411 DAVIE
+1411 
-1416 SLSSKVYEDEESLP
+1416 
-1430 VSITATSEE
+1430 
-1439 TSNAAENVYD
+1439 
-1449 KDEKTTWKPQS
+1449 
-1460 TDANPMLT
+1460 
-1468 FEFKDSYQ
+1468 
-1476 YDRFMIQTKDSSLG
+1476 
-1490 SYEVQV
+1490 
-1496 KQSDDTWKTIYTGKS
+1496 
-1511 SDDGKTIFVQ
+1511 
-1521 GKEAIESTQVRFVFA
+1521 
-1536 DTNVEV
+1536 
-1542 SEITLTPYV
+1542 
-1551 NWAMKDAVK
+1551 
-1560 LAGQKKSGGG
+1560 
-1570 SFTVPNS
+1570 
-1577 VVDGDRITKGLETGV
+1577 
-1592 GGSSDTDRH
+1592 
-1601 EVTMTFSEPKSINVV
+1601 V
-1616 RLFTLQ
+1616 RL
-1622 ESESASAGTG
+1622 
-1632 VIPDLTMTSEKAQY
+1632 PM
-1646 SYRISYY
+1646 
-1653 ENGKWT
+1653 NG
-1659 EMGATVRPD
+1659 
-1668 AGINPK
+1668 
-1674 VTTEVSLK
+1674 
-1682 RKVKASKIK
+1682 
-1691 VEIYTSHWIRIN
+1691 
-1703 ELEAVE
+1703 
-1709 THQFS
+1709 
-1714 AVK
+1714 

>member
-1 MKKNTKMF
+1 MKSLYNDKELVYVKKNTKMF

-117 ISVTVTK
+117 ISVMVTK

-150 AKLTPAKTTKKGVVY
+150 AKLTPAKATKKGVVY

-215 TKAPAVHTSK
+215 TKAPAVNTSK

-285 ANVITKTES
+285 ANVVTKTES

-308 AIIDSLI
+308 AVIDSLI

-507 AWDFNTNETAI
+507 AWDFNANETAI
-518 TKFWEDGVTRNKNF
+518 TKFWEDGVARNKNF

-695 FLDMAYDYDTWGT
+695 FLDMAYDYDT
-708 NGKDKIT
+708 
-715 EYRKNWVKQQ
+715 
-725 FGENTSDSLVNEM
+725 
-738 EMLLDDYTWLN
+738 
-749 GSGKPESI
+749 
-757 NSATY
+757 
-762 DSVNYNEGRE
+762 
-772 MLVKVDDMI
+772 
-781 RRAKACQKEIPSDW
+781 
-795 QAAYFELVYFPVVA
+795 
-809 SANVTKMQILSG
+809 
-821 INKYLAKNNS
+821 
-831 VAANLYAAELE
+831 
-842 QAVALDKELQKTYN
+842 
-856 KNMPGVGDKWDG
+856 
-868 MMSSP
+868 
-873 HVGFVTWNSTGWSYP
+873 
-888 KAVWVKPA
+888 
-896 ADGKMMV
+896 
-903 TMENEEQAV
+903 
-912 EASES
+912 
-917 GTLSD
+917 
-922 FTNLNQESYTVTVSN
+922 
-937 QGANSFAY
+937 
-945 TITPSEDWIVVS
+945 
-957 KKSGTVKS
+957 
-965 QDAFEVSVDF
+965 
-975 SKVKKDAS
+975 
-983 GSVKIQSGSQ
+983 
-993 TITLNVN
+993 
-1000 AKVYDTSSYAD
+1000 
-1011 KTYVYT
+1011 
-1017 NGYASILPGNY
+1017 
-1028 VTAKEGGNNTAFHV
+1028 
-1042 FDGYGKTGQS
+1042 
-1052 MKILPT
+1052 
-1058 NADKT
+1058 
-1063 KTMEEA
+1063 
-1069 AYAEYAVCV
+1069 
-1078 PEDGEYKFTVYTAPS
+1078 
-1093 NNLDRDKV
+1093 
-1101 CISYGYSINGETL
+1101 
-1114 IEKNTVDADT
+1114 
-1124 FLAGEYSGSW
+1124 
-1134 ANDVKVNGRKQEN
+1134 
-1147 NIHLNAG
+1147 
-1154 VNAIRIYSDDPAF
+1154 
-1167 LLQKLVV
+1167 
-1174 SEKSVKS
+1174 
-1181 SNAGPKESYYVGKKQ
+1181 
-1196 TKETTLAGVLADEN
+1196 
-1210 VLPGT
+1210 
-1215 ITTEKTTYQAGET
+1215 
-1228 FSAKG
+1228 
-1233 IVSESESYF
+1233 
-1242 AGLDAK
+1242 
-1248 SDNAAKVKIS
+1248 
-1258 CGDRTFGT
+1258 
-1266 VTIGKEQ
+1266 
-1273 ALYEAADMAKLDA
+1273 
-1286 GSQTFTMTVVSGNV
+1286 
-1300 SVSGV
+1300 
-1305 TVRTRDY
+1305 
-1312 AKVPGSISASDYEGV
+1312 
-1327 KAAHTNLQAKKDMT
+1327 
-1341 YSYLA
+1341 
-1346 QVEKDDLFVFYLK
+1346 
-1359 GKSVGKAFVTL
+1359 
-1370 KWNDQTIGEVQL
+1370 
-1382 SDTMQEYMLDG
+1382 
-1393 AMDLTPGLGN
+1393 
-1403 ITMEVTGA
+1403 
-1411 DAVIE
+1411 
-1416 SLSSKVYEDEESLP
+1416 
-1430 VSITATSEE
+1430 
-1439 TSNAAENVYD
+1439 
-1449 KDEKTTWKPQS
+1449 
-1460 TDANPMLT
+1460 
-1468 FEFKDSYQ
+1468 
-1476 YDRFMIQTKDSSLG
+1476 
-1490 SYEVQV
+1490 
-1496 KQSDDTWKTIYTGKS
+1496 
-1511 SDDGKTIFVQ
+1511 
-1521 GKEAIESTQVRFVFA
+1521 
-1536 DTNVEV
+1536 
-1542 SEITLTPYV
+1542 
-1551 NWAMKDAVK
+1551 
-1560 LAGQKKSGGG
+1560 
-1570 SFTVPNS
+1570 
-1577 VVDGDRITKGLETGV
+1577 
-1592 GGSSDTDRH
+1592 
-1601 EVTMTFSEPKSINVV
+1601 
-1616 RLFTLQ
+1616 
-1622 ESESASAGTG
+1622 
-1632 VIPDLTMTSEKAQY
+1632 
-1646 SYRISYY
+1646 
-1653 ENGKWT
+1653 
-1659 EMGATVRPD
+1659 
-1668 AGINPK
+1668 
-1674 VTTEVSLK
+1674 
-1682 RKVKASKIK
+1682 
-1691 VEIYTSHWIRIN
+1691 
-1703 ELEAVE
+1703 
-1709 THQFS
+1709 
-1714 AVK
+1714 

>member
-67 VKVTPKKKAKKV
+67 VKVTTKKKAKKV

-117 ISVTVTK
+117 ISVMVTK

-150 AKLTPAKTTKKGVVY
+150 AKLTPAKATKKGVVY

-215 TKAPAVHTSK
+215 TKAPAVNTSK

-250 ASLYLDAKGEDYDG
+250 ASLYLDEKGEDYDG

-285 ANVITKTES
+285 ANVVTKTES

-308 AIIDSLI
+308 AVIDSLI

-559 KKVITAQKDIL
+559 KKVISTQKDIL

-602 KWDVLNDV
+602 KWNVLDDV

-725 FGENTSDSLVNEM
+725 FGENT
-738 EMLLDDYTWLN
+738 
-749 GSGKPESI
+749 
-757 NSATY
+757 
-762 DSVNYNEGRE
+762 
-772 MLVKVDDMI
+772 
-781 RRAKACQKEIPSDW
+781 
-795 QAAYFELVYFPVVA
+795 
-809 SANVTKMQILSG
+809 
-821 INKYLAKNNS
+821 
-831 VAANLYAAELE
+831 
-842 QAVALDKELQKTYN
+842 
-856 KNMPGVGDKWDG
+856 
-868 MMSSP
+868 
-873 HVGFVTWNSTGWSYP
+873 
-888 KAVWVKPA
+888 
-896 ADGKMMV
+896 
-903 TMENEEQAV
+903 
-912 EASES
+912 
-917 GTLSD
+917 
-922 FTNLNQESYTVTVSN
+922 
-937 QGANSFAY
+937 
-945 TITPSEDWIVVS
+945 
-957 KKSGTVKS
+957 
-965 QDAFEVSVDF
+965 
-975 SKVKKDAS
+975 
-983 GSVKIQSGSQ
+983 
-993 TITLNVN
+993 
-1000 AKVYDTSSYAD
+1000 
-1011 KTYVYT
+1011 
-1017 NGYASILPGNY
+1017 
-1028 VTAKEGGNNTAFHV
+1028 
-1042 FDGYGKTGQS
+1042 
-1052 MKILPT
+1052 
-1058 NADKT
+1058 
-1063 KTMEEA
+1063 
-1069 AYAEYAVCV
+1069 
-1078 PEDGEYKFTVYTAPS
+1078 
-1093 NNLDRDKV
+1093 
-1101 CISYGYSINGETL
+1101 
-1114 IEKNTVDADT
+1114 
-1124 FLAGEYSGSW
+1124 
-1134 ANDVKVNGRKQEN
+1134 
-1147 NIHLNAG
+1147 
-1154 VNAIRIYSDDPAF
+1154 
-1167 LLQKLVV
+1167 
-1174 SEKSVKS
+1174 
-1181 SNAGPKESYYVGKKQ
+1181 
-1196 TKETTLAGVLADEN
+1196 
-1210 VLPGT
+1210 
-1215 ITTEKTTYQAGET
+1215 
-1228 FSAKG
+1228 
-1233 IVSESESYF
+1233 
-1242 AGLDAK
+1242 
-1248 SDNAAKVKIS
+1248 
-1258 CGDRTFGT
+1258 
-1266 VTIGKEQ
+1266 
-1273 ALYEAADMAKLDA
+1273 
-1286 GSQTFTMTVVSGNV
+1286 
-1300 SVSGV
+1300 
-1305 TVRTRDY
+1305 
-1312 AKVPGSISASDYEGV
+1312 
-1327 KAAHTNLQAKKDMT
+1327 
-1341 YSYLA
+1341 
-1346 QVEKDDLFVFYLK
+1346 
-1359 GKSVGKAFVTL
+1359 
-1370 KWNDQTIGEVQL
+1370 
-1382 SDTMQEYMLDG
+1382 
-1393 AMDLTPGLGN
+1393 
-1403 ITMEVTGA
+1403 
-1411 DAVIE
+1411 
-1416 SLSSKVYEDEESLP
+1416 
-1430 VSITATSEE
+1430 
-1439 TSNAAENVYD
+1439 
-1449 KDEKTTWKPQS
+1449 
-1460 TDANPMLT
+1460 
-1468 FEFKDSYQ
+1468 
-1476 YDRFMIQTKDSSLG
+1476 
-1490 SYEVQV
+1490 
-1496 KQSDDTWKTIYTGKS
+1496 
-1511 SDDGKTIFVQ
+1511 
-1521 GKEAIESTQVRFVFA
+1521 
-1536 DTNVEV
+1536 
-1542 SEITLTPYV
+1542 
-1551 NWAMKDAVK
+1551 
-1560 LAGQKKSGGG
+1560 
-1570 SFTVPNS
+1570 
-1577 VVDGDRITKGLETGV
+1577 
-1592 GGSSDTDRH
+1592 
-1601 EVTMTFSEPKSINVV
+1601 
-1616 RLFTLQ
+1616 
-1622 ESESASAGTG
+1622 
-1632 VIPDLTMTSEKAQY
+1632 
-1646 SYRISYY
+1646 
-1653 ENGKWT
+1653 
-1659 EMGATVRPD
+1659 
-1668 AGINPK
+1668 
-1674 VTTEVSLK
+1674 
-1682 RKVKASKIK
+1682 
-1691 VEIYTSHWIRIN
+1691 
-1703 ELEAVE
+1703 
-1709 THQFS
+1709 
-1714 AVK
+1714 

>member
-117 ISVTVTK
+117 ISVMVTK

-150 AKLTPAKTTKKGVVY
+150 AKLTPAKATKKGVVY

-215 TKAPAVHTSK
+215 TKAPAVNTSK

-285 ANVITKTES
+285 ANVVTKTES

-308 AIIDSLI
+308 AVIDSLI

-507 AWDFNTNETAI
+507 AWDFNANETAI
-518 TKFWEDGVTRNKNF
+518 TKFWEDGVARNKNF

-641 HFDYHGGPTSYE
+641 HFDYHGSPVSYE
-653 WVNTV
+653 WV
-658 PLTKT
+658 
-663 WEQMNMAYEHGIDNI
+663 A
-678 WIVNVG
+678 
-684 DLKPMEMNISY
+684 
-695 FLDMAYDYDTWGT
+695 
-708 NGKDKIT
+708 
-715 EYRKNWVKQQ
+715 
-725 FGENTSDSLVNEM
+725 
-738 EMLLDDYTWLN
+738 
-749 GSGKPESI
+749 
-757 NSATY
+757 
-762 DSVNYNEGRE
+762 
-772 MLVKVDDMI
+772 
-781 RRAKACQKEIPSDW
+781 
-795 QAAYFELVYFPVVA
+795 
-809 SANVTKMQILSG
+809 
-821 INKYLAKNNS
+821 
-831 VAANLYAAELE
+831 
-842 QAVALDKELQKTYN
+842 
-856 KNMPGVGDKWDG
+856 
-868 MMSSP
+868 
-873 HVGFVTWNSTGWSYP
+873 
-888 KAVWVKPA
+888 
-896 ADGKMMV
+896 
-903 TMENEEQAV
+903 
-912 EASES
+912 
-917 GTLSD
+917 
-922 FTNLNQESYTVTVSN
+922 
-937 QGANSFAY
+937 
-945 TITPSEDWIVVS
+945 
-957 KKSGTVKS
+957 
-965 QDAFEVSVDF
+965 
-975 SKVKKDAS
+975 
-983 GSVKIQSGSQ
+983 
-993 TITLNVN
+993 
-1000 AKVYDTSSYAD
+1000 
-1011 KTYVYT
+1011 
-1017 NGYASILPGNY
+1017 
-1028 VTAKEGGNNTAFHV
+1028 
-1042 FDGYGKTGQS
+1042 
-1052 MKILPT
+1052 
-1058 NADKT
+1058 
-1063 KTMEEA
+1063 
-1069 AYAEYAVCV
+1069 
-1078 PEDGEYKFTVYTAPS
+1078 
-1093 NNLDRDKV
+1093 
-1101 CISYGYSINGETL
+1101 
-1114 IEKNTVDADT
+1114 
-1124 FLAGEYSGSW
+1124 
-1134 ANDVKVNGRKQEN
+1134 
-1147 NIHLNAG
+1147 
-1154 VNAIRIYSDDPAF
+1154 
-1167 LLQKLVV
+1167 
-1174 SEKSVKS
+1174 
-1181 SNAGPKESYYVGKKQ
+1181 
-1196 TKETTLAGVLADEN
+1196 
-1210 VLPGT
+1210 
-1215 ITTEKTTYQAGET
+1215 
-1228 FSAKG
+1228 
-1233 IVSESESYF
+1233 
-1242 AGLDAK
+1242 
-1248 SDNAAKVKIS
+1248 
-1258 CGDRTFGT
+1258 
-1266 VTIGKEQ
+1266 
-1273 ALYEAADMAKLDA
+1273 
-1286 GSQTFTMTVVSGNV
+1286 
-1300 SVSGV
+1300 
-1305 TVRTRDY
+1305 
-1312 AKVPGSISASDYEGV
+1312 
-1327 KAAHTNLQAKKDMT
+1327 
-1341 YSYLA
+1341 
-1346 QVEKDDLFVFYLK
+1346 
-1359 GKSVGKAFVTL
+1359 
-1370 KWNDQTIGEVQL
+1370 
-1382 SDTMQEYMLDG
+1382 
-1393 AMDLTPGLGN
+1393 
-1403 ITMEVTGA
+1403 
-1411 DAVIE
+1411 
-1416 SLSSKVYEDEESLP
+1416 
-1430 VSITATSEE
+1430 
-1439 TSNAAENVYD
+1439 
-1449 KDEKTTWKPQS
+1449 
-1460 TDANPMLT
+1460 
-1468 FEFKDSYQ
+1468 
-1476 YDRFMIQTKDSSLG
+1476 
-1490 SYEVQV
+1490 
-1496 KQSDDTWKTIYTGKS
+1496 
-1511 SDDGKTIFVQ
+1511 
-1521 GKEAIESTQVRFVFA
+1521 
-1536 DTNVEV
+1536 
-1542 SEITLTPYV
+1542 
-1551 NWAMKDAVK
+1551 
-1560 LAGQKKSGGG
+1560 
-1570 SFTVPNS
+1570 
-1577 VVDGDRITKGLETGV
+1577 
-1592 GGSSDTDRH
+1592 
-1601 EVTMTFSEPKSINVV
+1601 V
-1616 RLFTLQ
+1616 RL
-1622 ESESASAGTG
+1622 
-1632 VIPDLTMTSEKAQY
+1632 PM
-1646 SYRISYY
+1646 
-1653 ENGKWT
+1653 NG
-1659 EMGATVRPD
+1659 
-1668 AGINPK
+1668 
-1674 VTTEVSLK
+1674 
-1682 RKVKASKIK
+1682 
-1691 VEIYTSHWIRIN
+1691 
-1703 ELEAVE
+1703 
-1709 THQFS
+1709 
-1714 AVK
+1714 